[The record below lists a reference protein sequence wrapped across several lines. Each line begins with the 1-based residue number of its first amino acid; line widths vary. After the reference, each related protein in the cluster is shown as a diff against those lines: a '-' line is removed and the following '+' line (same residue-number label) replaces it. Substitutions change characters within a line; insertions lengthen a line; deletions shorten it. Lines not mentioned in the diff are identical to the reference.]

1 MSFKKGFSPRIV
13 RKLQSQILWDNCD
26 SRFFRQPFGTVAART
41 SRLDSD
47 EEITIWQPS
56 GERNSNWCKVPTVG
70 FLNRPLWRGWRQL
83 RRCDHTHAFAAWCW
97 DLRCEMARRRTSR
110 TRTQWVREKTRQ
122 GLKNKAIKNN
132 RGSGVLGCVCAIFNS
147 DRGVS
152 VEVWAYFGSS
162 VKLSL
167 WQG

>member
-1 MSFKKGFSPRIV
+1 MSFKKGFSQELWENCNLKSCETIV
-13 RKLQSQILWDNCD
+13 ILVV
-26 SRFFRQPFGTVAART
+26 FRQPFGTVAART

-122 GLKNKAIKNN
+122 GLKNKAIKTTEEVV
-132 RGSGVLGCVCAIFNS
+132 SWGVCVQFLTQT
-147 DRGVS
+147 G
-152 VEVWAYFGSS
+152 E
-162 VKLSL
+162 
-167 WQG
+167 

>member
-1 MSFKKGFSPRIV
+1 MFWSGKNVTAINVIQKRFFPRIV

-122 GLKNKAIKNN
+122 GLKNKAIKTTEEVV
-132 RGSGVLGCVCAIFNS
+132 SWGVCVQFLTQT
-147 DRGVS
+147 G
-152 VEVWAYFGSS
+152 E
-162 VKLSL
+162 
-167 WQG
+167 